1 MICGSV
7 LYNVGCGRES
17 GDVRID
23 NIKERLTL
31 KGLKLVISKPL
42 YLIEYILITLSI
54 WHHLQLPITEI

>member
-23 NIKERLTL
+23 NIKERSTL
-31 KGLKLVISKPL
+31 NWRRGCHRSK
-42 YLIEYILITLSI
+42 EQNGDQ
-54 WHHLQLPITEI
+54 HRLQTVSGIDKFG